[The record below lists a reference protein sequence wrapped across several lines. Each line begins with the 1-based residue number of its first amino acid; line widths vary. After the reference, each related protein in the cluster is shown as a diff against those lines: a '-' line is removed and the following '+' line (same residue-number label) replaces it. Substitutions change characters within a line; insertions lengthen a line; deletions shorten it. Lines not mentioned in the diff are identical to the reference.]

1 MIRKKTSGVITVF
14 ISFMLAG
21 IIGLSSLVL
30 EGGRLQAAKT
40 QLDEANGSAG
50 YSMIAAFD
58 SKLFERFGILAI
70 DEDIS
75 NVGRYRTYLD
85 FNSDRSGAYKGNNIS
100 TLYTVRSA
108 EMQTMYNLTYPSILK
123 RQILARAK
131 YNVIPQ
137 DFVLNYY
144 NADHFTADLQKKIN
158 YITERL
164 SVALS
169 GGAGSANDIPANM
182 QSAFSN
188 MYEAFKDIKRYDEEY
203 GVVISGADSSI
214 LPSVSGTVESSIDNA
229 DAAEISA
236 AVADAYSV
244 IGSAAGVLDS
254 AVENTYS
261 EIDASADVSFMKNG
275 LNKMTSPENISS
287 NARTIISDCRR
298 LMQNINAAF
307 NVLKSDLDGN
317 LLLNSYIAGYFS
329 NKNFRI
335 EEYSG
340 PVKGTKG
347 SLGSGTFV
355 SACTEYVFGG
365 NASETSNQAA
375 AYNYVMAVR
384 MINNLYS
391 VLTVSNSLKISSAAS
406 VAAHIAWAYYESFI
420 DSELLFK
427 YNAVVPFAKYNMI
440 MPINNIDKV
449 NNAFTTKDFL
459 NAMKGLGIL
468 VDGNFY
474 INGADAFDYTDALA
488 VGLWFVPNSTKLL
501 RIADLIQLEMRSYE
515 SYVENSGASFMM
527 AEKNT
532 VCRVKCTGSLNS
544 VLPVISL
551 GGDGTAQGTSF
562 QSIKYVSY

>member
-1 MIRKKTSGVITVF
+1 MIKKKTNGVITVF
-14 ISFMLAG
+14 ISFMLVG

-50 YSMIAAFD
+50 YSMIAAYD
-58 SKLFERFGILAI
+58 SQLFERFGILAI

-75 NVGRYRTYLD
+75 NVGRYRSYLD
-85 FNSDRSGAYKGNNIS
+85 FNSDLSGAYKGNNIS
-100 TLYTVRSA
+100 TLYTIRSA

-144 NADHFTADLQKKIN
+144 NAEYFLSDMQKKIT
-158 YITERL
+158 YISERL
-164 SVALS
+164 SSALNS
-169 GGAGSANDIPANM
+169 GSGSVDDLPQNM
-182 QSAFSN
+182 QSTFSN
-188 MYEAFKDIKRYDEEY
+188 MYEAFKSIKRYDEEY
-203 GVVISGADSSI
+203 GVVISGSDASL
-214 LPSVSGTVESSIDNA
+214 LPGVTGTVESTIDNT
-229 DAAEISA
+229 DASEISA

-254 AVENTYS
+254 DSGNTYT
-261 EIDASADVSFMKNG
+261 EIDASADVSFMKSG
-275 LNKMTSPENISS
+275 FDKISS
-287 NARTIISDCRR
+287 PASIASNAGTIISDCRR
-298 LMQNINAAF
+298 LMQSMNAAL
-307 NVLKSDLDGN
+307 NVLIADSDGN
-317 LLLNSYIAGYFS
+317 LLLNSYVAGYFS

-347 SLGSGTFV
+347 TISSGTFV

-365 NASETSNQAA
+365 NVSETSNQAA

-391 VLTVSNSLKISSAAS
+391 VLTTSDSLKMNSKAS

-420 DSELLFK
+420 DAELLFK
-427 YNAVVPFAKYNMI
+427 YNAVVPYAKYNMI
-440 MPINNIDKV
+440 LPINNIDKV
-449 NNAFTTKDFL
+449 NNAFNTKDFL
-459 NAMKGLGIL
+459 NGMQGLGIL
-468 VDGNFY
+468 VDGKFY
-474 INGADAFDYTDALA
+474 VNGADAFDYTDALA
-488 VGLWFVPNSTKLL
+488 VGLWLVPNSTKLL
-501 RIADLIQLEMRSYE
+501 RITDLIQLEMRYYE
-515 SYVENSGASFMM
+515 SHIENVSPTFMM